1 MKIIFNA
8 TLMSLLGLILMS
20 CSTSKNAI
28 VPPAV
33 KSSITTKTN
42 VEGVKVSVETVEE
55 SGFETAEALNDDGTE
70 LIKRP
75 YKWYA
80 GRGEADNK
88 QVAIELAQREAYATI
103 SRILNNTVKDGA
115 ELGNAGN
122 NGKINQ
128 SLKTHWE
135 QISISLQKGCEPF
148 GNISIEYNPS
158 TRMYSATAKVAI
170 RGDLFNKLLNS
181 AGDFKPTDLNEE
193 ELEDFIK
200 ANKAIMEAARIR

>member
-20 CSTSKNAI
+20 CSTSKNAV

-103 SRILNNTVKDGA
+103 SRILNNAVKDGA
-115 ELGNAGN
+115 ELGNVGN

-128 SLKTHWE
+128 SLTTHWE

-148 GNISIEYNPS
+148 GNISVEYNPS

>member
-1 MKIIFNA
+1 
-8 TLMSLLGLILMS
+8 MS
-20 CSTSKNAI
+20 CSTSKNAV

-103 SRILNNTVKDGA
+103 SRILNNAVKDGA
-115 ELGNAGN
+115 ELGNVGN

-128 SLKTHWE
+128 SLTTHWE

-148 GNISIEYNPS
+148 GNISVEYNPS

>member
-20 CSTSKNAI
+20 CSTSKNAV

-103 SRILNNTVKDGA
+103 SRILNNAVKDGA
-115 ELGNAGN
+115 ELGNVGN

-128 SLKTHWE
+128 SLTTHWE